1 MDNWIWHKLWVWTKR
16 RYRGA
21 ENAKLK
27 CFSVKGWNFGY
38 INKEK
43 TAIILDRHDQTKVR
57 KFVKIKANASI
68 YDGNLIYFAKRL
80 SLTNPRIKSLRNLI
94 VKQKYSYTHCGLFM
108 LPNDVIELHHILDKD
123 GNRTGEI
130 HFVHGYCHDHIHSTN

>member
-1 MDNWIWHKLWVWTKR
+1 
-16 RYRGA
+16 
-21 ENAKLK
+21 
-27 CFSVKGWNFGY
+27 
-38 INKEK
+38 
-43 TAIILDRHDQTKVR
+43 
-57 KFVKIKANASI
+57 VKIKANASI
-68 YDGNLIYFAKRL
+68 YDSNLIYFAKRL